1 MAPGITVRL
10 GRPEDCQAL
19 VPLRAALWPDCPEE
33 EHWSEIEG
41 QLSGAGPYPFPTA
54 LFVAVTETG
63 EVIGFLEADLRS
75 HADGCD
81 ATCPVGYIEGW
92 YVAEAYRGQR
102 AGAQL
107 VAAAEQWARELGC
120 VEMASDTW
128 ITNEASIRAHLAL
141 GFEEVD
147 RCVNFR
153 KKL

>member
-1 MAPGITVRL
+1 MTPGIEVRPV
-10 GRPEDCQAL
+10 RPEDCQAL
-19 VPLRAALWPDCPEE
+19 VGLRAALWPDCPLE
-33 EHWSEIEG
+33 EHVSEIEG
-41 QLSGAGPYPFPTA
+41 QASGAGPYPFPTV
-54 LFVAVTETG
+54 LLVAVTENG
-63 EVIGFLEADLRS
+63 EVVGFLEADLRS

-81 ATCPVGYIEGW
+81 ATIPVGYIEGW
-92 YVAEAYRGQR
+92 FVAEAYRGR
-102 AGAQL
+102 GAGRKL

-128 ITNEASIRAHLAL
+128 IDNEGSILAHRAL